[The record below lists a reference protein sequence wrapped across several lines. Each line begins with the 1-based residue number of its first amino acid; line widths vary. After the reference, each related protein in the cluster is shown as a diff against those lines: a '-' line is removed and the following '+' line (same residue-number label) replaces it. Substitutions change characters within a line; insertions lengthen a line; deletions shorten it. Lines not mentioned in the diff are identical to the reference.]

1 MKRIWKICRAFLLL
15 FLLGALLSAC
25 RGGEEEESGRTF
37 SVYYLNREETKIVRQ
52 EILLQDEEDS
62 QEIQVRT
69 LLEALEQ
76 TPEDVGLKA
85 SVGVDFK
92 INSYR
97 IEEGQLDLDV
107 DEAYW
112 KLPPTT
118 EVLVRAALVRTMTQV
133 DGINHV
139 LMSVGGQTLTDRSGA
154 VVGPMTAATFID
166 NAGEEI
172 NTYEMVT
179 LQLYFANET
188 GDRLT
193 AVSTTKEYN
202 SNISLEK
209 LVLDCLVKGPDM
221 EGAYPVLNP
230 SAKVLGVTVKDGTC
244 YVNFD
249 AGFLTQIYNVTA
261 EVVIYSIVNSLVE
274 LPNVNKVQIAVE
286 GKTDLV
292 FRETFPLATIYE
304 RNLDLT
310 KIEETQTETQEEGT
324 KAREETEGPDGT
336 DGEVLDET
344 SAGEASGRIPAMRLQ
359 KGVTR
364 Q

>member
-1 MKRIWKICRAFLLL
+1 MKKIWKICQAFSLL

-25 RGGEEEESGRTF
+25 GEEKGEQSGREF

-52 EILLQDEEDS
+52 EVLIQDEECS
-62 QEIQVRT
+62 QETQVRT
-69 LLEALEQ
+69 LLEALQQ
-76 TPEDVGLKA
+76 TPGDVSLKA

-92 INSYR
+92 VNSYR

-107 DEAYW
+107 DEAYR
-112 KLPPTT
+112 KLSPTT
-118 EVLVRAALVRTMTQV
+118 EVLARAALVRTLTQV

-154 VVGPMTAATFID
+154 VVGPMTAAAFID

-179 LQLYFANET
+179 LQLYFANQA
-188 GDRLT
+188 GDRLV
-193 AVSTTKEYN
+193 AVGTTKEYN

-209 LVLDCLVKGPDM
+209 LVVDCLVKGPDM

-230 SAKVLGVTVKDGTC
+230 AAKVLGVTVKDGTC

-249 AGFLTQIYNVTA
+249 AAFLTQIYNVTA
-261 EVVIYSIVNSLVE
+261 EVVVYSIVNSLVE
-274 LPNVNKVQIAVE
+274 LPNVNKVQISVE
-286 GKTDLV
+286 GKTDLI

-310 KIEETQTETQEEGT
+310 KPEEAQTETQTETQTEPEE
-324 KAREETEGPDGT
+324 P
-336 DGEVLDET
+336 GEME
-344 SAGEASGRIPAMRLQ
+344 SAAGEAAAGGDSGRIPAMRLQ
-359 KGVTR
+359 KGVAR
-364 Q
+364 E